1 MSQTRTALRA
11 CWETPELI
19 AIIVDLLD
27 TTSQARCARVSRTI
41 SEHALNALY
50 RNVKQ
55 LVPIFSLLCPLRE
68 DFRADSGG
76 MKFVD
81 SLNSTYWN
89 RFNRYRSRVRTIE
102 TDISEDCIGNL
113 SEVSRLDLL
122 TTVPQGEIIFPSLR
136 KLVWIGDELGTQNLL
151 LLFLHN
157 RLSDVSLLL
166 AAQGLPVILDHLTY
180 RCPGL
185 KSLNFE
191 TIDIPHQGFDWTPAS
206 VACARV
212 VDALPLLRTLVLPP
226 TLLNP
231 DVVHRLSVHPCLQRL
246 SVTSFTLKDT
256 HESGIAS
263 HHDSSPAHPFANL
276 LSLSIDSKNLL
287 AFTDPLLKSPCL
299 TTINVDVID
308 QSDLSTLIRLISTSS
323 PGVKNLSVQTAQYPV
338 FGRELPLPINLAL
351 LLPLLR
357 LESLQTLVI
366 DHPVPPELD
375 DDELGT
381 LSAALPA
388 LVHFQLCV
396 RTHCGADYKVP
407 TLGCLIQFARNCR
420 KLVSIGVYWTHR

>member
-19 AIIVDLLD
+19 AIIVDMLD
-27 TTSQARCARVSRTI
+27 TTSQARCARLSRAI

-55 LVPIFSLLCPLRE
+55 LLPIFSLLCPIRE
-68 DFRADSGG
+68 DVDSGR
-76 MKFVD
+76 MNFTN
-81 SLNSTYWN
+81 SLNSTHWN
-89 RFNRYRSRVRTIE
+89 RFNWYRSRIRTIE
-102 TDISEDCIGNL
+102 TYISEDRFERL
-113 SEVSRLDLL
+113 SDESRLDLL
-122 TTVPQGEIIFPSLR
+122 TTLPQGEIMFPSLR
-136 KLVWIGDELGTQNLL
+136 KLVWLDSEPGTASLI
-151 LLFLHN
+151 LLFLHK

-166 AAQGLPVILDHLTY
+166 VARDVPMILDYLTY

-185 KSLNFE
+185 DSLNFE
-191 TIDIPHQGFDWTPAS
+191 TVDIPHQGFDWTPAR

-212 VDALPLLRTLVLPP
+212 VDTLPLLRRLVLPRA
-226 TLLNP
+226 LLNA
-231 DVVHRLSVHPCLQRL
+231 DVVHRLSLHPCLQRIC
-246 SVTSFTLKDT
+246 VTLFMLKDT

-276 LSLSIDSKNLL
+276 LALSIDSKNLL
-287 AFTDPLLKSPCL
+287 EFTDPLLKSPCL
-299 TTINVDVID
+299 TTINVDVFD

-338 FGRELPLPINLAL
+338 FGRALPLPINLAF

-407 TLGCLIQFARNCR
+407 TLGCLIHFARNCR
-420 KLVSIGVYWTHR
+420 KLVSIGVYMDASV

>member
-1 MSQTRTALRA
+1 M
-11 CWETPELI
+11 
-19 AIIVDLLD
+19 
-27 TTSQARCARVSRTI
+27 
-41 SEHALNALY
+41 
-50 RNVKQ
+50 
-55 LVPIFSLLCPLRE
+55 
-68 DFRADSGG
+68 
-76 MKFVD
+76 
-81 SLNSTYWN
+81 
-89 RFNRYRSRVRTIE
+89 
-102 TDISEDCIGNL
+102 
-113 SEVSRLDLL
+113 
-122 TTVPQGEIIFPSLR
+122 FPSLR
-136 KLVWIGDELGTQNLL
+136 KLVWLDSEPGTESLI

-166 AAQGLPVILDHLTY
+166 VAWDVPMILDYLTY

-185 KSLNFE
+185 ESLNFE
-191 TIDIPHQGFDWTPAS
+191 TVDVPHQGFDWTPAR

-212 VDALPLLRTLVLPP
+212 VDTLPLLRRLVLPRA
-226 TLLNP
+226 LLNA
-231 DVVHRLSVHPCLQRL
+231 DVVHRLSLHPCLQRIC
-246 SVTSFTLKDT
+246 VTLFTLKDT

-276 LSLSIDSKNLL
+276 LALSIDSKNLL
-287 AFTDPLLKSPCL
+287 EFTDPLLKSPCL
-299 TTINVDVID
+299 TTINVDVFD

-338 FGRELPLPINLAL
+338 FGRAFPLPINLAL

-407 TLGCLIQFARNCR
+407 TLGCLIHFARNCR
-420 KLVSIGVYWTHR
+420 KLVSIGVYMDASVVPRVSRQDKNAFAPCLEVLEVCCSKITSHRRVADFLAAILPPRATINVATRSSRLQYVGADTDDVFDPASAMLYVDEQLREYHSEWCSTGDLLDNLESVRELLA